1 MRYVPDVRRHYVVPA
16 LELPHHRGVPALSFL
31 QEDGGHGQCRGRYVT
46 PEVEPSVV
54 EELVGNAHG
63 NLLRVR
69 ELLDAHPDAL
79 NLRAPWNET
88 AVEAATQ
95 MGNKPILDLLIA
107 RGAPV
112 DFFTACVLGRDEEVA
127 AELSRDP
134 ARAGARGVHE
144 LPALYF
150 AAIGGSLAVAER
162 LLAAGADVNASSP
175 SAAPIHGAVM
185 GGSAEM
191 VRLLL
196 DRGAD
201 PSLPDYQ
208 GRGAR
213 RLAEDMGRTD
223 LAQLFDL
230 GV

>member
-1 MRYVPDVRRHYVVPA
+1 MA
-16 LELPHHRGVPALSFL
+16 GAE
-31 QEDGGHGQCRGRYVT
+31 E
-46 PEVEPSVV
+46 SVV

-63 NLLRVR
+63 NLARVR
-69 ELLDAHPDAL
+69 ELLDVHPAAL

-88 AVEAATQ
+88 AIEAATQ
-95 MGNKPILDLLIA
+95 MGNKPIIELLIG

-112 DFFTACVLGRDEEVA
+112 DLFTACVLGRMDDVK
-127 AELSRDP
+127 AELEGDPSRVN
-134 ARAGARGVHE
+134 ARGVHD

-150 AAIGGSLAVAER
+150 AAIGGDLAMAKC
-162 LLAAGADVNASSP
+162 LLEGGADINAKAE

-196 DRGAD
+196 ARGAD

-213 RLAEDMGRTD
+213 RLAEDMGRPEI
-223 LAQLFDL
+223 AELF
-230 GV
+230 G

>member
-1 MRYVPDVRRHYVVPA
+1 MPDIEA
-16 LELPHHRGVPALSFL
+16 G
-31 QEDGGHGQCRGRYVT
+31 
-46 PEVEPSVV
+46 VV
-54 EELVGNAHG
+54 EDLVGNAHG
-63 NLLRVR
+63 NLPRVQ
-69 ELLDAHPDAL
+69 ELLDAHPEAL

-88 AVEAATQ
+88 AIEAATQ
-95 MGNKPILDLLIA
+95 MGNRPILDFLIA

-112 DFFTACVLGRDEEVA
+112 DFFSACVLGRVDDVA
-127 AELSRDP
+127 AELAADP
-134 ARAGARGVHE
+134 ARAGARGVHD

-150 AAIGGSLAVAER
+150 AAIGGNVAVAQG
-162 LLAAGADVNASSP
+162 LLAAGADVNARAE

-201 PSLPDYQ
+201 PSAPDYM

-213 RLAEDMGRTD
+213 KLAEDMKRND
-223 LAQLFDL
+223 LADLFD
-230 GV
+230 